1 MFDYSVSF
9 STDDFTITTGIYA
22 ETDEL
27 AEQYAKER
35 ILECAGLDLDDL
47 RYDITLEI
55 CGRIT
60 EQLFRNYVKGEN

>member
-9 STDDFTITTGIYA
+9 STDDFTINTGVYA

-35 ILECAGLDLDDL
+35 ILECAGLDLDDVRHSL
-47 RYDITLEI
+47 TLEI
-55 CGRIT
+55 MGRIT
-60 EQLFRNYVKGEN
+60 NG